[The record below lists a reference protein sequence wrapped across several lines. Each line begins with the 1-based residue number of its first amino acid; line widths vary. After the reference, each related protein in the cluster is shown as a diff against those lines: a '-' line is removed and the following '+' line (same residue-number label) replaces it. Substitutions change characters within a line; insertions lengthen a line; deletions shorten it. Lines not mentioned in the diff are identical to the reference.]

1 MKIFKEKKYRI
12 FSNILKYSF
21 VFALIFTFMMPVLFV
36 NADNQIDI
44 TIKNPLGTDGPQNIP
59 AFIQKAIEVVLVV
72 GVPLVVLAIIYSGFL
87 FVAAQGNP
95 EKLKKAKEALLYVII
110 GAFFLLGAYVI
121 ANAISTTVKV
131 IDTGA
136 K

>member
-1 MKIFKEKKYRI
+1 MKIFKEKKYSI

-21 VFALIFTFMMPVLFV
+21 VFALFFTFMMPVLFV
-36 NADNQIDI
+36 NADNQINV
-44 TIKNPLGTDGPQNIP
+44 TIANPLGDEGPQNIP

-87 FVAAQGNP
+87 FVQAQGSP
-95 EKLKKAKEALLYVII
+95 EKLTKAKEALLYVII

-131 IDTGA
+131 IETGA
-136 K
+136 